1 MPRSLGVDF
10 GLKRIGLA
18 LSDEGKRI
26 AAPLP
31 NLLAERT
38 LEKTV
43 DKLLLLI
50 DERAVDEVV
59 VGLPYRLSG
68 ERGEMADQ
76 VLRFVDLLKSRFSGS
91 VVLVD
96 ERLVSVQA
104 DRVMKEGNLR
114 RKKRSQLVDGL
125 SAVIILQ
132 THLSRNR
139 PIDDPHP

>member
-1 MPRSLGVDF
+1 MSRSLGVDF

-59 VGLPYRLSG
+59 VGLPCRLSG
-68 ERGEMADQ
+68 ERGEMAEL
-76 VLRFVDLLKSRFSGS
+76 VVRFVDLLKSRFSGS

-104 DRVMKEGNLR
+104 DRAMKEGNLR

-132 THLSRNR
+132 THLSSLR
-139 PIDDPHP
+139 PL